1 MMIYSLNIPIA
12 NVGILSACFYL
23 IFKRVFI
30 GDIDL
35 KS

>member
-1 MMIYSLNIPIA
+1 MIYSLNIPRA
-12 NVGILSACFYL
+12 NVVVLSYCFNL
-23 IFKRVFI
+23 IFNGDSI

>member
-12 NVGILSACFYL
+12 NVGVLSACFYL
-23 IFKRVFI
+23 TFKVISI